1 VIPNNSNNQI
11 LLHFQGE
18 QIEKNEQNY
27 VRLEHTKMEAD
38 PR

>member
-1 VIPNNSNNQI
+1 M

-18 QIEKNEQNY
+18 LVHLIEENEQNY
-27 VRLEHTKMEAD
+27 VRFERTKMEAD